1 MLSVHENINARYMQK
16 KKDELARASKSE
28 NQYGRAALVELLSR
42 APNSDKNS
50 DEVDDADA

>member
-1 MLSVHENINARYMQK
+1 MRILMRAICRK